1 MKGGA
6 LVPDPRPAEEQLPAL
21 RWAWRHPWVRAVV
34 YVLLIVLVLVVLWR
48 ARGGYTFALQVGL
61 FGFLLAY
68 ILNPFVGLLMRLR
81 LSRGL
86 AVFITYVLLGGLIA
100 VGSML
105 IGQVVTEAANFVNLL
120 PDAFET
126 LSRIFSNVQARVVT
140 FLDRIPFFFSDGLDE
155 VDPQGILGSEIR
167 DRIIAALQQLGS
179 DFAQLMEGFLSRGPG
194 LLYTGATVVI
204 STGLQIVLVVLA
216 SVYFLY
222 DYPRFSAQFRRLVP
236 TRYHGIVAEVSEKAD
251 TAVGGYLRGQL
262 MITAILGVFIW
273 IGLTVL
279 GVPLATA
286 IAFLAAV
293 FNLVPYLGPVIGA
306 VPAVL
311 LALTVSTL
319 TALLAIVVF
328 VVANQLEGNL
338 LSPLVLSRS
347 TNLHPVTVLLAIMAG
362 LGMFGLVG
370 ALLAVPTVAFLKV
383 VLEDYVLS
391 RREFVSVPPDVDPA
405 DLDEEEL
412 PAA

>member
-1 MKGGA
+1 MRQAGVA
-6 LVPDPRPAEEQLPAL
+6 PDPRPAEEQLPAL

-34 YVLLIVLVLVVLWR
+34 YVLVIVFVLYVLWR
-48 ARGGYTFALQVGL
+48 ARAGYMFALQVGL

-68 ILNPFVGLLMRLR
+68 ILNPLVNLLMRLR
-81 LSRGL
+81 LNRGWSVL
-86 AVFITYVLLGGLIA
+86 VTYVLLGGLVA
-100 VGSML
+100 LGSML
-105 IGQVVTEAANFVNLL
+105 IAQVVTEAANFVNLL
-120 PDAFET
+120 PDAFES
-126 LSRIFSNVQARVVT
+126 LSRIVAEVQGRVLT
-140 FLDRIPFFFSDGLDE
+140 WLDRIPFFLSDGLE
-155 VDPQGILGSEIR
+155 NVDPNGILGTEIR
-167 DRIIAALQQLGS
+167 DRVIAALQQLGS
-179 DFAQLMEGFLSRGPG
+179 DFAKLMESFLSRGPG
-194 LLYTGATVVI
+194 LLYTGATLVI

-222 DYPRFSAQFRRLVP
+222 DYPRFTAQFRRLVP

-262 MITAILGVFIW
+262 LITAMVGVTIW
-273 IGLTVL
+273 IGLTIL

-311 LALTVSTL
+311 LALTVSPL
-319 TALLAIVVF
+319 TALLAIGVF

-370 ALLAVPTVAFLKV
+370 ALLAVPTVAFAKV

-391 RREFVSVPPDVDPA
+391 RREFVSVPPDVDPE
-405 DLDEEEL
+405 DLDEEDI
-412 PAA
+412 PAG